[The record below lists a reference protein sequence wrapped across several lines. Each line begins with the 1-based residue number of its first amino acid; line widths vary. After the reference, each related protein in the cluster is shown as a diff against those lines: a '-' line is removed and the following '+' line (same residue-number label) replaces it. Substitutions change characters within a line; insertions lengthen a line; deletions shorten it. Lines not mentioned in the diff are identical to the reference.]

1 VHRRTPD
8 HRPRTTQAGTGQGDP
23 ITKQTNDRSADSSRY
38 EIRLAGRLDARWA
51 AWFDEMTLTHADD
64 GSTVLTGPA
73 VDQAA
78 LHGLLRKVRDLGL
91 PLLAV
96 TQLDPIQP
104 HTSTSPSPQLR
115 KEAT

>member
-1 VHRRTPD
+1 M
-8 HRPRTTQAGTGQGDP
+8 
-23 ITKQTNDRSADSSRY
+23 TKQTNDRSADSSRY
-38 EIRLAGRLDARWA
+38 EIRLGGRLDARWA
-51 AWFDEMTLTHADD
+51 DWFDEMTLTHADD

-78 LHGLLRKVRDLGL
+78 LHGALRKARDLGL

-96 TQLDPIQP
+96 TQIDPIQP
-104 HTSTSPSPQLR
+104 RTSNSPSRQPR